1 MKRSVLF
8 FICFLVSVSFTNC
21 LQEVA
26 KAQVT
31 EEQLDQYLT
40 NLNWT
45 TGELVEY
52 LEFLDYSI
60 EDFDSLEELKSFLGT
75 PITNENLQNL
85 FGKYNLTHHDLE
97 VLLAEY
103 GESLDDFKFI
113 EDLDFH
119 IEFFLNYQE
128 EFSIV
133 NDFLSL
139 FGLTENEMEN
149 LFEYISHVEINV
161 QKLESIFRSL
171 EALSYL
177 QGVDELSNEE
187 KAEVFSLWNQL
198 LETLKIDGRYYLVEN
213 EEMTSIKLET
223 LLTEE
228 ALEDFRLF
236 IALHNADGEVLATLS
251 FSEDMVHSHLIF
263 ESLEQLAE
271 ISKIATDYR
280 NMYTVAK
287 LPITAGH
294 FVTNILV
301 SIFFIIAGFF
311 MLFVAK
317 RRVIV

>member
-26 KAQVT
+26 RAQVT
-31 EEQLDQYLT
+31 QEQLDQYLT

-149 LFEYISHVEINV
+149 IFEHISHAEINE

-171 EALSYL
+171 EVLSYL
-177 QGVDELSNEE
+177 QGADELSNEE
-187 KAEVFSLWNQL
+187 KAEVFSIWNEL

-213 EEMTSIKLET
+213 EEMTSIELET

-236 IALHNADGEVLATLS
+236 VALHNADGEVLATLS
-251 FSEDMVHSHLIF
+251 FSEDMVHSHLIY

-271 ISKIATDYR
+271 ISKIAIDYR

-294 FVTNILV
+294 FATNILV

-317 RRVIV
+317 RRVSV